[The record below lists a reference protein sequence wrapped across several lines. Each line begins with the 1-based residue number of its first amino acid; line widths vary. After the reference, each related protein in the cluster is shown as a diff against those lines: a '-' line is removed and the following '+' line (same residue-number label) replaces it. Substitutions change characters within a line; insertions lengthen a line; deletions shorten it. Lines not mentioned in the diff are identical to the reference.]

1 MQACISHK
9 LVALVGCMLSASAVG
24 SQVAHQ
30 DESAANQGVEP
41 ATLQQALPQVHPQLQ
56 PFLGQMLAAAQMHAY
71 GPPTHEQIPQL
82 QALGQM
88 AAESGPNT
96 ELQQQQQE

>member
-1 MQACISHK
+1 M
-9 LVALVGCMLSASAVG
+9 GM
-24 SQVAHQ
+24 QVAHQ

-41 ATLQQALPQVHPQLQ
+41 ATLHQALPQVHPQLQ

-71 GPPTHEQIPQL
+71 GPPAHEQIPQL

-88 AAESGPNT
+88 AAESNHT
-96 ELQQQQQE
+96 SELQQQRPD

>member
-1 MQACISHK
+1 M
-9 LVALVGCMLSASAVG
+9 GM
-24 SQVAHQ
+24 QVAHQ

-71 GPPTHEQIPQL
+71 GPPAHEQIPQL

-88 AAESGPNT
+88 AAGPDPKS
-96 ELQQQQQE
+96 ELLQQQQPQ

>member
-1 MQACISHK
+1 MPT
-9 LVALVGCMLSASAVG
+9 ASAVG
-24 SQVAHQ
+24 VQIAHH

-56 PFLGQMLAAAQMHAY
+56 PFLGQMLAAAQMHTY
-71 GPPTHEQIPQL
+71 GPPAHEQIPQL

-88 AAESGPNT
+88 AAGPGPTT
-96 ELQQQQQE
+96 ELQQQQQPE

>member
-1 MQACISHK
+1 MP
-9 LVALVGCMLSASAVG
+9 SAVG
-24 SQVAHQ
+24 VQVAHQ

-71 GPPTHEQIPQL
+71 GPPAHELPQL
-82 QALGQM
+82 QGLGQM
-88 AAESGPNT
+88 TAGPGPNS
-96 ELQQQQQE
+96 ELQQQQPE